1 MVDVDFAVSTNT
13 DVGVASGQQYWK
25 RFLKLRLERLKH
37 ADVLDNYHITNVSFI
52 LTFQIELS
60 FIICC
65 MLEGKCFGHFGGLQ
79 KIISDTK
86 SVTNAETPILTAMS
100 A

>member
-13 DVGVASGQQYWK
+13 DVGVASNTGK
-25 RFLKLRLERLKH
+25 GSLNFRLERLKH
-37 ADVLDNYHITNVSFI
+37 ANVLDNYHITNVSFI

-65 MLEGKCFGHFGGLQ
+65 MLEGKCFGHFGGFRH
-79 KIISDTK
+79 
-86 SVTNAETPILTAMS
+86 
-100 A
+100 